1 MTASPARRL
10 GFVLAS
16 AAALPPAD
24 FIAIAQET
32 EARGYHTAWTGE
44 VSGWDAFTV
53 MTMIAAHT
61 ERLHVASA
69 VVPVQT
75 RTPVVLGMSAA
86 ALAHFAPGR
95 VALGLGLSSRIIVE
109 QWHGLS
115 FSPALA
121 QIREAVQ
128 IIRMVAGGERVNFDG
143 TFYRLRNFRL
153 TTPAPSTPPRVVL
166 AALGP
171 EMLELAGEIAD
182 GVVLNWIP
190 PESVPASIERLEAGA
205 RRAGRTLKDFEIAS
219 FIRTCVTDDPVSAR
233 ATLARDIT
241 GYAIVDVYASFF
253 RGAGFAAEVDAVAAA
268 WKAGDRSGAVGHISP
283 RVLDGLG
290 VVGNEAACRERMAA
304 FERAGLTMPVVLPFT
319 PAGADPRASLLRT
332 LRAFG

>member
-1 MTASPARRL
+1 MPARL
-10 GFVLAS
+10 GFVVAS
-16 AAALPPAD
+16 AAALPPED
-24 FIAIAQET
+24 FVAVVKET

-53 MTMIAAHT
+53 MAMIASHT
-61 ERLHVASA
+61 TRLHVACA

-75 RTPVVLGMSAA
+75 RSPVVLGMSAA

-109 QWHGLS
+109 QWHGLA
-115 FSPALA
+115 FSASLA

-128 IIRMVAGGERVNFDG
+128 IIRLVAAGERVSFEG
-143 TFYRLRNFRL
+143 KFYRLKNFRL
-153 TTPAPSTPPRVVL
+153 TTPPPSPPPRVVL

-190 PESVPASIERLEAGA
+190 PEAVPASLRHLEAGA
-205 RRAGRTLKDFEIAS
+205 KRAGRTLDGFEIAS
-219 FIRTCVTDDPVSAR
+219 FIRTCVTDDAAAAR

-253 RGAGFAAEVDAVAAA
+253 RTAGFAEEVEAVNAA
-268 WKAGDRSGAVGHISP
+268 WRAGDRAAAVRHISP

-290 VVGNEAACRERMAA
+290 VVGPEAACRARIEA
-304 FERAGLTMPVVLPFT
+304 FARAGVTMPVVLPFT
-319 PAGADPRASLLRT
+319 ASGADPRASLLRT
-332 LRAFG
+332 LRAFA

>member
-1 MTASPARRL
+1 MTARL

-16 AAALPPAD
+16 AAALPPDD
-24 FIAIAQET
+24 FVAIVKET

-53 MTMIAAHT
+53 MTMIASHST
-61 ERLHVASA
+61 RLHVASA

-75 RTPVVLGMSAA
+75 RSPVVLGMSAA

-109 QWHGLS
+109 QWHGLG
-115 FSPALA
+115 FSPSLA

-128 IIRMVAGGERVNFDG
+128 IIRLVVAGERVNFEG
-143 TFYRLRNFRL
+143 KFYRLKNFRL
-153 TTPAPSTPPRVVL
+153 TTPPPSPPPRVVL

-190 PESVPASIERLEAGA
+190 PEAVPASIRHLEAGA
-205 RRAGRTLKDFEIAS
+205 RRAGRTLDGFEIAA
-219 FIRTCVTDDPVSAR
+219 FIRTCVTDDVAAAH

-241 GYAIVDVYASFF
+241 GYTIVDVYASFF
-253 RGAGFAAEVDAVAAA
+253 RTAGFAEEVDAVNAA
-268 WKAGDRSGAVGHISP
+268 WKAGDRAAAVRHVSS

-290 VVGNEAACRERMAA
+290 VVGPETVCRERIDA
-304 FERAGLTMPVVLPFT
+304 FARAGLTMPVMLPFT
-319 PAGADPRASLLRT
+319 ASGADARGSLLRT

>member
-1 MTASPARRL
+1 
-10 GFVLAS
+10 VLAS
-16 AAALPPAD
+16 AAALPPAE
-24 FIAIAQET
+24 FAAIAQEM
-32 EARGYHTAWTGE
+32 ERRGYHTAWTGE
-44 VSGWDAFTV
+44 VSGWDAVTV
-53 MTMIAAHT
+53 MTMIAART

-75 RTPVVLGMSAA
+75 RTPVVLGMTAA

-109 QWHGLS
+109 QWHGLP

-128 IIRMVAGGERVNFDG
+128 IIRMVAAGERVNFEG
-143 TFYRLRNFRL
+143 RFYRLKNFRL
-153 TTPAPSTPPRVVL
+153 TAPAPATPPRIVL

-190 PESVPASIERLEAGA
+190 PESVPASIAHLEAGA
-205 RRAGRTLKDFEIAS
+205 RRAGRTLKDFEVAS
-219 FIRTCVTDDPVSAR
+219 FIRTCVTDEPAAAR

-253 RGAGFAAEVDAVAAA
+253 RGAGFAAEVDAVNAA
-268 WKAGDRSGAVGHISP
+268 WKAGDRTAAVAHISP

-290 VVGNEAACRERMAA
+290 VVGDEAACRERMAA
-304 FERAGLTMPVVLPFT
+304 FARAGLTMPVVLPFT

>member
-1 MTASPARRL
+1 MTARL

-16 AAALPPAD
+16 AAALPPDD
-24 FIAIAQET
+24 FVAIAQET

-53 MTMIAAHT
+53 MTMIASRTA
-61 ERLHVASA
+61 RLHVASA

-109 QWHGLS
+109 QWHGLA
-115 FSPALA
+115 FSPSLA

-128 IIRMVAGGERVNFDG
+128 IIRLVASGERVNFEG
-143 TFYRLRNFRL
+143 KFYRLKNFRL
-153 TTPAPSTPPRVVL
+153 STPPPSPPPRVVL

-190 PESVPASIERLEAGA
+190 PESVPASIRHLEAGA
-205 RRAGRTLKDFEIAS
+205 KRAGRTLDGFEIAA
-219 FIRTCVTDDPVSAR
+219 FIRTCVTDDAAAAR

-241 GYAIVDVYASFF
+241 GYTIVDVYASFF
-253 RGAGFAAEVDAVAAA
+253 RTAGFAEEVDAVNAA
-268 WKAGDRSGAVGHISP
+268 WKAGDRAAAVRHISP

-290 VVGNEAACRERMAA
+290 VVGDEAACRARIAEFAGS
-304 FERAGLTMPVVLPFT
+304 GLTMPVVLPFT
-319 PAGADPRASLLRT
+319 ATGAEPRASLLRT

>member
-1 MTASPARRL
+1 VKRL
-10 GFVLAS
+10 GFVLSS
-16 AAALPPAD
+16 AAALPAD
-24 FIAIAQET
+24 DFVAIAQEV

-53 MTMIAAHT
+53 MTMIASRT
-61 ERLHVASA
+61 QRLHVACA

-109 QWHGLS
+109 QWRGLT
-115 FSPALA
+115 FSSALA

-128 IIRMVAGGERVNFDG
+128 VIRLVASGERVNFEG
-143 TFYRLRNFRL
+143 TFYRLKNFRL
-153 TTPAPSTPPRVVL
+153 STPPPSPPPRVVL

-190 PESVPASIERLEAGA
+190 PEAVPASLRHLEAGA
-205 RRAGRTLKDFEIAS
+205 KRAGRTLQGFEIAA
-219 FIRTCVTDDPVSAR
+219 FIRTCCTDDAAAAR
-233 ATLARDIT
+233 ATLAREIT
-241 GYAIVDVYASFF
+241 GYTIVDVYGSFF
-253 RGAGFAAEVDAVAAA
+253 RSAGFASEVDAVNAA
-268 WKAGDRSGAVGHISP
+268 WKAGERAAAVGHVSP
-283 RVLDGLG
+283 RFLDGLG
-290 VVGNEAACRERMAA
+290 VVGNEAECRERFEA
-304 FERAGLTMPVVLPFT
+304 FARAGLTMPVALPFT
-319 PAGADPRASLLRT
+319 PAGGEPRATLLRT
-332 LRAFG
+332 MRAFG